1 MLSDNDKILFVNDI
15 IDEGHQRNFIRGLE
29 IDRETT
35 DMTAYLI
42 THPSGF
48 TETAEGL
55 VELEQ
60 MLPMPDEAQDRLMAG
75 ETVTL
80 DSFLGQVEVRKP

>member
-1 MLSDNDKILFVNDI
+1 MT
-15 IDEGHQRNFIRGLE
+15 
-29 IDRETT
+29 REMTN
-35 DMTAYLI
+35 MTAYLI
-42 THPSGF
+42 AHPNGF

-60 MLPMPDEAQDRLMAG
+60 MLPMPDEARDRLMAG

-80 DSFLGQVEVRKP
+80 DSFLGQVDVREVKVGRKSQAKLTPRN